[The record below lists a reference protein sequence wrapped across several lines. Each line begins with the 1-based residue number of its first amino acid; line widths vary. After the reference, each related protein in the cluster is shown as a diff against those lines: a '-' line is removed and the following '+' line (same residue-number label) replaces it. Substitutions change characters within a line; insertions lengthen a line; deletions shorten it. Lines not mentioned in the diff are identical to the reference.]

1 MQTALWITAG
11 ATALLAL
18 TSLVAVL
25 TWRENRRRARE
36 RELRERAE
44 QQQERTL
51 EAARKEFAA
60 KDDVGGLKSN
70 LIFLGVVGG
79 LVGAAIVWDKLDK
92 LSGGEKGSQA
102 R

>member
-1 MQTALWITAG
+1 MLTANWITAG

-25 TWRENRRRARE
+25 TWRENRRRG
-36 RELRERAE
+36 RELEQRDRDEQQRERA
-44 QQQERTL
+44 L
-51 EAARKEFAA
+51 EAARKEFAT

-70 LIFLGVVGG
+70 LIAIGVVGG
-79 LVGAAIVWDKLDK
+79 LITAIVVLDK
-92 LSGGEKGSQA
+92 LGVISDGASQPA

>member
-1 MQTALWITAG
+1 MLVAIWITAG

-36 RELRERAE
+36 LEQRDRDEQQRERA
-44 QQQERTL
+44 L
-51 EAARKEFAA
+51 EAARKEFAT
-60 KDDVGGLKSN
+60 KEDIGGLKSN
-70 LIFLGVVGG
+70 LIGVGVIGG
-79 LVGAAIVWDKLDK
+79 VIAVLVVLDK
-92 LSGGEKGSQA
+92 LGVISDGDSRPA